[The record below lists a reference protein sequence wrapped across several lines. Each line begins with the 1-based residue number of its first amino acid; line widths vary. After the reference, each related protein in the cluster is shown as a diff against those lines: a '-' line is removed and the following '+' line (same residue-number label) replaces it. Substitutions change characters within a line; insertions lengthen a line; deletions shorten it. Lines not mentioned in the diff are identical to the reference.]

1 LIKQHLNDPSVQG
14 AAEHFEDDVSTAR
27 DEEMIQALYLMHK
40 TYLGLSSASVSDFT
54 AIMADFY
61 CCQELSARVKDE
73 QTSRSQGAYEAVKSR
88 DGGRMGWF
96 QQQDV
101 FDEDFNSIIS
111 SPSKLSRAGADFISR
126 KRARRLS
133 ESPLISQAL
142 RKLPKKPD
150 CEILSQPINFEVPVS
165 NSRKTQAAH
174 QRGLWNF
181 VYSPQFYLND
191 LAQQISSMPPVSP
204 KVMFWCRC
212 EWFYS
217 YIDRGF
223 FAHNDFEECLKV
235 ILKYSE
241 EELTLRQWRT
251 TRALMGKPRRFSP
264 YFVHQERERL
274 GKFCEAIKVLQQG
287 KVLPSHYHDMLPYIN
302 INLGGVSSRLMVGQ
316 RVLGIHPK
324 TGQVKSGLILTLDS
338 NCYHVQFDA
347 PELGVCFLSDTE
359 IVPLYTGEEPKVEA
373 ELNSVPEQR
382 VSRDRF
388 KAGVNIYAMSFILK
402 LLERKEALLELLKT
416 FNLECSEHLRN
427 DPTWRPHN
435 DFQQQYAWIG
445 VCIQAINM
453 AIAPVLDVFRLR
465 EQPIHQ
471 TVSVRPFEQLPT
483 HPSPLDQLGSAA
495 SVLLSEKEEALQ
507 NRNLSL
513 RETQQMQGFLRKSL
527 MLMFALEQFKKD
539 KSEPRW
545 ANVQELL
552 NDLTPACESNR
563 RKYDQLVATVGELG
577 QLC

>member
-1 LIKQHLNDPSVQG
+1 MN
-14 AAEHFEDDVSTAR
+14 FEDDVLTAR

-61 CCQELSARVKDE
+61 CCQELSARVKE
-73 QTSRSQGAYEAVKSR
+73 EETSRSQADYGATKR
-88 DGGRMGWF
+88 GDGGRMSRL

-101 FDEDFNSIIS
+101 FDEDFNLFVS
-111 SPSKLSRAGADFISR
+111 SPPKQSRTEAEFISR
-126 KRARRLS
+126 KRARRFI
-133 ESPLISQAL
+133 ESPLISQAF
-142 RKLPKKPD
+142 RKPPKKPD
-150 CEILSQPINFEVPVS
+150 CEILSQPIDFEVPVS
-165 NSRKTQAAH
+165 NSRKTQVAH

-191 LAQQISSMPPVSP
+191 LAQQMSSMPPVSP

-235 ILKYSE
+235 ILKDSE

-251 TRALMGKPRRFSP
+251 TRALMGRPRRFGP
-264 YFVHQERERL
+264 YFIHQERERL
-274 GKFCEAIKVLQQG
+274 RKFREAIKVLQQG
-287 KVLPSHYHDMLPYIN
+287 KVLPSHFHDMLPYIN
-302 INLGGVSSRLMVGQ
+302 MNLGGVSSRLMVGQ

-324 TGQVKSGLILTLDS
+324 TGQVKSGIILTLDS
-338 NCYHVQFDA
+338 SCYHVQFDA
-347 PELGVCFLSDTE
+347 HELGVCFISDTE
-359 IVPLYTGEEPKVEA
+359 LVPLYTGEEPKMEA
-373 ELNSVPEQR
+373 QFYSVPEQP

-388 KAGVNIYAMSFILK
+388 KAGVNIHAMSFILK

-416 FNLECSEHLRN
+416 FNLECAEHIRK
-427 DPTWRPHN
+427 DPAWRPHN

-465 EQPIHQ
+465 DQPTHQ
-471 TVSVRPFEQLPT
+471 TVNVRPFELPLT
-483 HPSPLDQLGSAA
+483 QASPLNQLSSAA
-495 SVLLSEKEEALQ
+495 SVLLIEKEEALQ
-507 NRNLSL
+507 SKHLSL
-513 RETQQMQGFLRKSL
+513 LETQRMQEFLKKSL

-539 KSEPRW
+539 KSEQRW
-545 ANVQELL
+545 ASVQELL

-563 RKYDQLVATVGELG
+563 RKYEQLVATVEELK